1 MRPASRRRW
10 RVPPRWAKT
19 RRNQVANSRR
29 NQVAKTRRNRVAK
42 STGIR
47 MLSIDSFSK
56 LSTRSP
62 AIPMAPLCRLS
73 GQRS

>member
-47 MLSIDSFSK
+47 TSSAS
-56 LSTRSP
+56 
-62 AIPMAPLCRLS
+62 
-73 GQRS
+73 